1 MKAVMLTSDQ
11 ATQRALAKKLSDV
24 CDLSAIVISQN
35 VPKKQKSPEERARI
49 LLNRVEGRLAGRP
62 MVRAWQEMQAR
73 YKNEYALPEGTPIVR
88 VSNVNNQET
97 IEAIETHDPDVVIVS
112 GTNMVGKGVVAAASK
127 KLGILNMHTGIS
139 PYIKGGPN
147 CTNWCLAENLM
158 HLIGTTIMWL
168 DLGIDTGSLIATERA
183 PLDGSESFVDLHY
196 KVMQHAHS
204 MYVRAIKK
212 MAAGEKLPKIP
223 QESIA
228 EGRTFY
234 TKEWSLRPMLRA
246 QLNFKLRYKPSL
258 FQSEDF
264 KRKCAS
270 VKLFPLDT

>member
-11 ATQRALAKKLSDV
+11 ATQRALAKKLSSV

-35 VPKKQKSPEERARI
+35 IPRKKKSSEERARI
-49 LLNRVEGRLAGRP
+49 FVNRVEGRLAGRP
-62 MVRAWQEMQAR
+62 IVRAWQEMQAR
-73 YKNEYALPEGTPIVR
+73 YKSEYSLPEGVPIVR
-88 VSNVNNQET
+88 VTNVNNQET
-97 IEAIETHDPDVVIVS
+97 IDTIAKHDPDVVIVS
-112 GTNMVGKGVVAAASK
+112 GTNMVGKGVIAAAGR

-147 CTNWCLAENLM
+147 CTNWCLAENLI

-183 PLDGSESFVDLHY
+183 PLDGSESFAGMHY
-196 KVMQHAHS
+196 KVMEHAHS
-204 MYVRAIKK
+204 MYVRVIQS
-212 MAAGEKLPKIP
+212 MAAGKSVPRIP
-223 QESIA
+223 QESIT

-258 FQSEDF
+258 FRSDEF
-264 KRKCAS
+264 KQKVAAL
-270 VKLFPLDT
+270 KLFPV